1 MKEIIKQLFTDS
13 NGQHEMSAYSW
24 VFCLIAVV
32 GFAIYKEWANEAI
45 LLTDLS
51 TALTAVAAGH
61 GAAYWARK

>member
-1 MKEIIKQLFTDS
+1 MKEIIKQLFTDGS
-13 NGQHEMSAYSW
+13 GQQEMSAYSW
-24 VFCLIAVV
+24 VVCLFAVIAVAV
-32 GFAIYKEWANEAI
+32 WKEWAHEAL